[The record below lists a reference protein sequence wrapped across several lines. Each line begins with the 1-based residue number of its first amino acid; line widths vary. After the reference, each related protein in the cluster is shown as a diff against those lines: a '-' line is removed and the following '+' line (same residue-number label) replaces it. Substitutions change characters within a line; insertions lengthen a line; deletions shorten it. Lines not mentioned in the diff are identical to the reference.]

1 MDSDLLELAKEPR
14 LDFMYCDKDV
24 EVNDTLQ
31 SILFDSVN
39 STSVIIVATESKN
52 LPIIQTKSS
61 DVNYSKVHQSNVIGA
76 KEGDRNNALSKYVQE
91 LMMKGYYEREA
102 HSISLNWSQ
111 KCEPPIDFG
120 EFERTFN
127 SIWKHSESFTLYRT
141 KDFRANFRN
150 DIVFQEYLKM
160 GDKDYFAVYMYL
172 IYNIN
177 DEDKCTMLK
186 NGEEVLIKRNQIV
199 ATAGRIAEKLNIK
212 TKGGNNNV
220 HKVRKIINDLVDK
233 QRFTKEVINK
243 GYITKSIT
251 ILTWIHFDFTQE

>member
-1 MDSDLLELAKEPR
+1 
-14 LDFMYCDKDV
+14 
-24 EVNDTLQ
+24 
-31 SILFDSVN
+31 
-39 STSVIIVATESKN
+39 
-52 LPIIQTKSS
+52 
-61 DVNYSKVHQSNVIGA
+61 
-76 KEGDRNNALSKYVQE
+76 
-91 LMMKGYYEREA
+91 
-102 HSISLNWSQ
+102 
-111 KCEPPIDFG
+111 
-120 EFERTFN
+120 
-127 SIWKHSESFTLYRT
+127 
-141 KDFRANFRN
+141 
-150 DIVFQEYLKM
+150 M